1 MKKYTGKGVY
11 GAIAIGNISVFKRNE
26 VMVKR
31 TRITDVASE
40 KERLVHA
47 KEMSIAQLREIYE
60 KALKEVGET
69 NAQIFEIH
77 MMLIEDEDYNES
89 IDNIIENQM
98 VNAEYAV
105 AVTSDNFA
113 SMFAS
118 MDDSYMKARAADI
131 KDISNRII
139 NNLSDEISVVNDSEK
154 MIVCADDLAPSE
166 TVSLD
171 KDKVLAFVTAYG
183 SSNSHTAI
191 LARNM
196 NIPAIIGVGEGFLSD
211 IKNGV
216 PAIVDGYTG
225 EI

>member
-1 MKKYTGKGVY
+1 MEVYVNEKIYRKRRIRGNCNRKYT
-11 GAIAIGNISVFKRNE
+11 VFKRNE

-98 VNAEYAV
+98 V
-105 AVTSDNFA
+105 S
-113 SMFAS
+113 
-118 MDDSYMKARAADI
+118 
-131 KDISNRII
+131 
-139 NNLSDEISVVNDSEK
+139 
-154 MIVCADDLAPSE
+154 
-166 TVSLD
+166 
-171 KDKVLAFVTAYG
+171 G
-183 SSNSHTAI
+183 SSC
-191 LARNM
+191 LR
-196 NIPAIIGVGEGFLSD
+196 
-211 IKNGV
+211 
-216 PAIVDGYTG
+216 
-225 EI
+225 